1 MLQAPA
7 RFLVLIESGGVSEA
21 IMFTDKRERVADFDA
36 ATEEV
41 AVMTTGLAPAYGAGA
56 LPEWDEALSG
66 HSPAERSAA
75 VVYTLDV

>member
-1 MLQAPA
+1 MQAPA
-7 RFLVLIESGGVSEA
+7 RYLVLIESGGVSEA
-21 IMFTDKRERVADFDA
+21 IMFTDQRIRVADFDA

-41 AVMTTGLAPAYGAGA
+41 AVMTTGLKPAYGDGA

-66 HSPAERSAA
+66 HSASERSAS